1 MARSPEQIGY
11 VLAIS
16 GMIGTVSSLF
26 VFPVMQR
33 RFNNRRMYTCLM
45 ACWPMAFMLMPLGNM
60 FARVENAAVMTWV
73 GIAIILTPI
82 RIGVLNFPLNLILI
96 RMSSPSPDVLGT
108 LFGLTQTLG
117 SLGRTLGPAFTSSL
131 FAVSID
137 HDLLHGNLI
146 WVVMASLGFLAV
158 YLSSRVVNVPAA
170 GHKTRATENP

>member
-1 MARSPEQIGY
+1 
-11 VLAIS
+11 
-16 GMIGTVSSLF
+16 
-26 VFPVMQR
+26 
-33 RFNNRRMYTCLM
+33 
-45 ACWPMAFMLMPLGNM
+45 
-60 FARVENAAVMTWV
+60 
-73 GIAIILTPI
+73 
-82 RIGVLNFPLNLILI
+82 LI